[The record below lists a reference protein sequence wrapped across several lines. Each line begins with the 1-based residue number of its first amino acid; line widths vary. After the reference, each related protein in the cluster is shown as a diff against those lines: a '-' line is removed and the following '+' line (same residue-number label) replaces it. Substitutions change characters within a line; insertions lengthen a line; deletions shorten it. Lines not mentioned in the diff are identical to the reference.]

1 MRKTSALLITAI
13 LLSLPFCFNI
23 TTVRASSSSESGS
36 GASSSSSTD
45 SDTSNIEAVSG
56 DLKKHLIGYWR
67 SIQKSDLGDSYLYQ
81 AFSETGYIDTG
92 SLNSLGVVE
101 WISYKVVGVNG
112 NELTFDWSQDTGA
125 LGQFN
130 RRTRITF
137 LSDKKIRI
145 DYNLFSKDRFSK
157 GPVYEKISEEQWL
170 KDKEGLDNAAI
181 QQLRQKMG
189 ETIKQSEN

>member
-23 TTVRASSSSESGS
+23 TTVRASSSSES
-36 GASSSSSTD
+36 
-45 SDTSNIEAVSG
+45 
-56 DLKKHLIGYWR
+56 
-67 SIQKSDLGDSYLYQ
+67 
-81 AFSETGYIDTG
+81 
-92 SLNSLGVVE
+92 
-101 WISYKVVGVNG
+101 
-112 NELTFDWSQDTGA
+112 
-125 LGQFN
+125 
-130 RRTRITF
+130 
-137 LSDKKIRI
+137 
-145 DYNLFSKDRFSK
+145 